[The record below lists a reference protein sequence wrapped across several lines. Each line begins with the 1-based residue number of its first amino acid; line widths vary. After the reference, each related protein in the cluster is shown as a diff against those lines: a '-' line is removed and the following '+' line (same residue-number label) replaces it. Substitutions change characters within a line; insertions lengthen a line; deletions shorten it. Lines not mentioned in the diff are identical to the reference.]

1 MLNTIE
7 SLINYTKNKKGDNPL
22 NLELEVY
29 KDSTD
34 YLNSFLFKNKDLKE
48 RLDIYSVSFTSF
60 IDGTSL
66 YKIKLNNK
74 KSPEDTFTYLSYI
87 NNDKK
92 DEYFIK
98 ECEKSTDEYLDGIK
112 INLGRKM
119 SYKSVLIIEN
129 SKIVKQIDKYFYNKR
144 LYLEKLKLN
153 PNIFYFLYDNKQLVE
168 GGSLEAKRSLKG
180 HKIEEGVKVP
190 LSILKEQIKMHN
202 ESESKKYG
210 GD

>member
-22 NLELEVY
+22 NLEINVY
-29 KDSTD
+29 KDSPD
-34 YLNSFLFKNKDLKE
+34 YLNSFLFKNKDLKD

-60 IDGTSL
+60 IDGSSL

-87 NNDKK
+87 NDDKVY
-92 DEYFIK
+92 EYFIK
-98 ECEKSTDEYLDGIK
+98 ECDKFTDEYLDGIK

-119 SYKSVLIIEN
+119 SYKSVLFIEKNKII
-129 SKIVKQIDKYFYNKR
+129 KQLDKYFYNKR
-144 LYLEKLKLN
+144 LYMEKLKIN
-153 PNIFYFLYDNKQLVE
+153 PNIFYFLYDDKKLIE
-168 GGSLEAKRSLKG
+168 GGSLATKRSLKG
-180 HKIEEGVKVP
+180 HKVEEGVKVS

-210 GD
+210 GK

>member
-22 NLELEVY
+22 NLEINVY
-29 KDSTD
+29 KDSPD
-34 YLNSFLFKNKDLKE
+34 YLNSFLFKNKDLKD
-48 RLDIYSVSFTSF
+48 RLDIYSVSYTSF
-60 IDGTSL
+60 IDGSSL
-66 YKIKLNNK
+66 YKVKLNNK
-74 KSPEDTFTYLSYI
+74 KNPEDTFSYLAYISDDQTY
-87 NNDKK
+87 
-92 DEYFIK
+92 EYFIK
-98 ECEKSTDEYLDGIK
+98 ECEKYTDEYLDGIK

-119 SYKSVLIIEN
+119 SYKSVLFIEKN
-129 SKIVKQIDKYFYNKR
+129 KIVKQLDKYFYNKR
-144 LYLEKLKLN
+144 LYMEKLKIN

-168 GGSLEAKRSLKG
+168 GGSLTAKRSLKG

-190 LSILKEQIKMHN
+190 LSILKEQINMHN

>member
-22 NLELEVY
+22 NLEINVY
-29 KDSTD
+29 KDSPD
-34 YLNSFLFKNKDLKE
+34 YLNSFLFKNKDLKD
-48 RLDIYSVSFTSF
+48 RLDIYSVSYTSF
-60 IDGTSL
+60 IDGSSL
-66 YKIKLNNK
+66 YKVKLNNK
-74 KSPEDTFTYLSYI
+74 KSPEDTFTYLAYI
-87 NNDKK
+87 NEDKMY
-92 DEYFIK
+92 EYFIK
-98 ECEKSTDEYLDGIK
+98 ECDKYTDEYLDGIK
-112 INLGRKM
+112 INFGRKM
-119 SYKSVLIIEN
+119 SYKSVLFIEKN
-129 SKIVKQIDKYFYNKR
+129 KIVKQLDKYLYNKR
-144 LYLEKLKLN
+144 LYMEKLKIN
-153 PNIFYFLYDNKQLVE
+153 PNIFYFLYDNKKLVE